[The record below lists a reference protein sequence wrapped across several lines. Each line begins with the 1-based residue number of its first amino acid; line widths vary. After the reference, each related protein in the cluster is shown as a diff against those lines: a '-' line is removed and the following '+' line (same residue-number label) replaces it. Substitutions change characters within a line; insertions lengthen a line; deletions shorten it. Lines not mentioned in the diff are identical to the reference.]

1 MESTACL
8 SIVKFLLH
16 YSSTEDEEFV
26 LFSVLSL
33 TLQKNYQSV
42 RVVQGHK
49 KLKLNLKSYSIFG
62 NSGAH
67 HQRAQ
72 GCGN

>member
-16 YSSTEDEEFV
+16 YISTEDEEFV

-33 TLQKNYQSV
+33 TLQKNY
-42 RVVQGHK
+42 
-49 KLKLNLKSYSIFG
+49 
-62 NSGAH
+62 
-67 HQRAQ
+67 
-72 GCGN
+72 